1 MSPSPRPEGCG
12 QVLSPGSHR
21 ELHPERK
28 LGDSLEET
36 DGRQP
41 DVSAVL
47 GLKMEKR
54 WP

>member
-1 MSPSPRPEGCG
+1 M
-12 QVLSPGSHR
+12 
-21 ELHPERK
+21 K

-41 DVSAVL
+41 DVSTVL

-54 WP
+54 WWGVPGQADSRRRTWKL